1 MKLLEE
7 NMDGKLPVIS
17 LGDILEMTPQKKVTK
32 AK

>member
-7 NMDGKLPVIS
+7 NMDGKLPIFS
-17 LGDILEMTPQKKVTK
+17 LGDILVLTPKKKVTK